1 MDPKNQGRGWR
12 WYRWGVTVA
21 VLIVTLGLF
30 GGSMSVAQTQGE
42 VLLRDMNSLM
52 RDLQSLLERWR
63 VVSSQQAGLVVSGY
77 MAAAVSEQREGPKLR
92 TIFVPGV
99 TVFVE
104 DLGSGTTSAPQRTD
118 LSGRFTFHDVKPGKH
133 RLCWKMD
140 SFTSGCRGF
149 DVTSD
154 NVHLSE
160 TVMYAERRDQT
171 TLVFGKVRLADGSKP
186 RLLEPLAGINAYARV
201 KLLDAVNQPV
211 AEAIVN
217 NFGQYV
223 LPQVPVRTPV
233 TLQASVEA
241 GIGEQPIMPEAQL
254 ELARAHDIDIV
265 IANRAPKLEPI
276 AATDGAAQR
285 LKTGKPGATLQLVA
299 DASDPDGDP
308 VAYHWLVAAGSGTL
322 TGSGPQASWTLP
334 AAPGRYS
341 VTLTVADGRGGYAQS
356 SLSLLTDELGVPFS
370 GTVEGTDTPAIGGA
384 VVDVNGQQTVTAA
397 SGMFSFRV
405 KDAERF
411 VLNIRK
417 PGYGLVSQNLRQ

>member
-1 MDPKNQGRGWR
+1 M
-12 WYRWGVTVA
+12 
-21 VLIVTLGLF
+21 
-30 GGSMSVAQTQGE
+30 
-42 VLLRDMNSLM
+42 
-52 RDLQSLLERWR
+52 
-63 VVSSQQAGLVVSGY
+63 VSSQQAGLVVSGY

-171 TLVFGKVRLADGSKP
+171 TLVFGEVKLFDGSKP

-241 GIGEQPIMPEAQL
+241 GIGEQPIMPEAQF

-265 IANRAPKLEPI
+265 IANRAPKLLSRSLRPT
-276 AATDGAAQR
+276 APPNGLR
-285 LKTGKPGATLQLVA
+285 P
-299 DASDPDGDP
+299 ASQ
-308 VAYHWLVAAGSGTL
+308 
-322 TGSGPQASWTLP
+322 GPP
-334 AAPGRYS
+334 
-341 VTLTVADGRGGYAQS
+341 S
-356 SLSLLTDELGVPFS
+356 SSSP
-370 GTVEGTDTPAIGGA
+370 TPAIRTAIRLPITGWSRPAPARSRVA
-384 VVDVNGQQTVTAA
+384 VRRRAGLCPLRRAA
-397 SGMFSFRV
+397 TR
-405 KDAERF
+405 
-411 VLNIRK
+411 
-417 PGYGLVSQNLRQ
+417 